1 MGLLEVVKRIIA
13 GKPRG
18 TVWHNLR
25 MEDMVALVVFCAF
38 ISLFGF
44 RELRRVLGEEKLYAL
59 VRGRGVAED
68 AKSPAGD

>member
-1 MGLLEVVKRIIA
+1 
-13 GKPRG
+13 
-18 TVWHNLR
+18 